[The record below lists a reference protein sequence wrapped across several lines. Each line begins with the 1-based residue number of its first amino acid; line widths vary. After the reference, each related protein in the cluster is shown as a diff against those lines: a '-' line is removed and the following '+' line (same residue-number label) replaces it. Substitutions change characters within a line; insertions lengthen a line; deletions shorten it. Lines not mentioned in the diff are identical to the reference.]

1 MIPKRHA
8 GPAGTYFITSR
19 TWQSRAL
26 FQNPKAAELFVATI
40 LHHRDNQAYHL
51 HAFVLMPEHFHLL
64 VTPSAELSLERAV
77 QLVKGGSAHTI
88 RKQLGLAFP
97 VWQRGFS
104 DHRIRESADYAAHLR
119 YIDDN
124 PVKRGLVERA
134 IEYAWSS
141 ATGRFLM
148 DSVPQRLKPPI
159 DRNLCGTAEAVP

>member
-1 MIPKRHA
+1 MIPKRHGA
-8 GPAGTYFITSR
+8 PAGTYFITSR

-26 FQNPKAAELFVATI
+26 FLNRKAAELFVATM
-40 LHHRDNQAYHL
+40 LHYRDNRAYQL

-64 VTPSAELSLERAV
+64 VTPSAELTLERAV

-88 RKQLGLAFP
+88 RKELALAFP

-104 DHRIRESADYAAHLR
+104 DHRIRENADYAVHLR

-134 IEYAWSS
+134 MAYAWSS
-141 ATGRFLM
+141 ASGRFLM
-148 DSVPQRLKPPI
+148 DGVPQRLKPPLGS
-159 DRNLCGTAEAVP
+159 NLGGTAEAVP